1 MDQPYS
7 LDGIVYKK
15 FKRPISPIAKISKI
29 PKIQILNYTN
39 YFKYTN
45 KRKMNNIVDSN
56 KFIKIN

>member
-1 MDQPYS
+1 MDHPYS

-15 FKRPISPIAKISKI
+15 FKRPISPIIKISKI
-29 PKIQILNYTN
+29 PKIQILNNTN